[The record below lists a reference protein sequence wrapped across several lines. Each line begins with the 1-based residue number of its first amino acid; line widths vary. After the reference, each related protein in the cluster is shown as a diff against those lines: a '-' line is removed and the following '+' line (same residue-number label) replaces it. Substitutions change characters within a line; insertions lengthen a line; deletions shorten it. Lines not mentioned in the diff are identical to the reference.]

1 MKENK
6 LNDSNHV
13 FVIAEAGSNWKCG
26 TYEEDI
32 EQSKKL
38 IKAAAI
44 AGADAVKFQTYKPE
58 TIYSFNAG
66 KSNYL
71 AKTGIN
77 ENINELFEYLSMP
90 YEMIPILSEICKNE
104 DILFMS
110 TPFSVADAKEIDP
123 FVDIHKVASFEINHI
138 RLLEFLAQTKK
149 PMIISTGASTFD
161 EIDFAVNLVKAKTS
175 FSLLQCTSKY
185 PCEINALNLS
195 VLPKM
200 KSRYNVSVGLSDHS
214 IDPIIGPKVAV
225 GLGATIIEKH
235 FTLDKSLPGP
245 DHSFALTP
253 KDLKLMIDSIRNT
266 EKALGTGEKIVLDDE
281 HKKALGTGEKIVLE
295 EEQELHRFAK
305 RSIQAIKDI
314 HKGDI
319 LEEGVNFEILRPG
332 NRIKGISPQ
341 FLHQI
346 IGKHSLENVIKGDG
360 ISLLEE

>member
-175 FSLLQCTSKY
+175 FSLL
-185 PCEINALNLS
+185 L
-195 VLPKM
+195 
-200 KSRYNVSVGLSDHS
+200 
-214 IDPIIGPKVAV
+214 
-225 GLGATIIEKH
+225 
-235 FTLDKSLPGP
+235 
-245 DHSFALTP
+245 
-253 KDLKLMIDSIRNT
+253 
-266 EKALGTGEKIVLDDE
+266 
-281 HKKALGTGEKIVLE
+281 
-295 EEQELHRFAK
+295 
-305 RSIQAIKDI
+305 
-314 HKGDI
+314 
-319 LEEGVNFEILRPG
+319 FE
-332 NRIKGISPQ
+332 
-341 FLHQI
+341 
-346 IGKHSLENVIKGDG
+346 
-360 ISLLEE
+360 